1 MSVNSHFYTVFKP
14 PVASR
19 RVMNLWL
26 SLRKLAIFPTERKEA
41 DYKTGVFAFL
51 RKLIGGGDDEPLGRG
66 LCPKPGS
73 LTLPPP
79 LYVDYLVC

>member
-1 MSVNSHFYTVFKP
+1 
-14 PVASR
+14 
-19 RVMNLWL
+19 MNLWL
-26 SLRKLAIFPTERKEA
+26 SFRKLAIFPTEREEA

-73 LTLPPP
+73 LTLP
-79 LYVDYLVC
+79 LSM